1 MKRSA
6 RASSGDNRGMQGVRG
21 LGPETERAAG
31 PLVESLVLHLGP
43 VLGQAWAVLNWK
55 VGLGPQGLACARVFE
70 QDGALCAKG
79 RSLAGCARC
88 QFLAVTGLRRRC
100 ASHWGVSSV
109 WHVANLLRAG
119 LARVLDSPGG
129 ARIAPS

>member
-1 MKRSA
+1 
-6 RASSGDNRGMQGVRG
+6 MQGVRG

-43 VLGQAWAVLNWK
+43 VLGRAWAVFELESWFGPT
-55 VGLGPQGLACARVFE
+55 GLGLCSRFE